1 MKKFNNS
8 VANAATVGTI
18 TIPWM
23 IKSGWS
29 KEIAA
34 TINTGNSGSGQSFPA
49 SSAMLSFLKETRGN
63 IATVGG
69 IFLFAMAGSSVL
81 SKVGF
86 GDDLNVL
93 IQNLSLPKI
102 AVVFL
107 IGIAVSLVAGPL
119 SGVATTVAMGPVT
132 YSVLTGIGIS
142 PIAAVA
148 AFLIWMSTEGASPP
162 SSSPIFMSCGLAG
175 VKDVQKIFKPLIFHY
190 VIPVVCVGALI
201 ALGIIP
207 IAR

>member
-1 MKKFNNS
+1 SSFGKKGVKS
-8 VANAATVGTI
+8 ISIIVWVPILMCIICLIQGRKYL
-18 TIPWM
+18 P
-23 IKSGWS
+23 KSGKGWIS
-29 KEIAA
+29 
-34 TINTGNSGSGQSFPA
+34 
-49 SSAMLSFLKETRGN
+49 LLKETQGN

-69 IFLFAMAGSSVL
+69 IFLFALAGSNVL

-86 GDDLNVL
+86 GDDLNAL
-93 IQNLSLPKI
+93 IQNLSLPKA

-107 IGIAVSLVAGPL
+107 IGIVVALVAGPL

-132 YSVLTGIGIS
+132 YSVLTGIGVS

-175 VKDVQKIFKPLIFHY
+175 VEDVQKTFKPLIFHY
-190 VIPVVCVGALI
+190 VIPVVCIGALI
-201 ALGIIP
+201 ALGILP
-207 IAR
+207 IAK